1 MPESVVEI
9 AEEEQKSLGGVLR
22 VRGGGGGEVIEMGLE
37 ELERREIEEIMG
49 GKEDRGRIIR
59 YLEEMIRKGG
69 KENHQGQKKKGGAAA
84 PGRG

>member
-1 MPESVVEI
+1 
-9 AEEEQKSLGGVLR
+9 
-22 VRGGGGGEVIEMGLE
+22 MGLE